1 MQIRLAEPSVSST
14 HAILDSVWWIE
25 TEIKGSNIWFKSSFN
40 GLKSAQGAQFAPSF
54 LSSRLDM
61 VLWNLQVLFFVL
73 HRLEAGNGAPRPTGV
88 SARVRVRGRSSVRVS
103 VHPFICPSACVH
115 ARVRAR
121 VRACVRARAHACVR
135 ACACARARAC
145 PPPPQ

>member
-1 MQIRLAEPSVSST
+1 MCALQVLLCSYRCQGGVLKQGS
-14 HAILDSVWWIE
+14 AIL
-25 TEIKGSNIWFKSSFN
+25 GG

-54 LSSRLDM
+54 LSSRFYM
-61 VLWNLQVLFFVL
+61 VLWHLQVLFFVL
-73 HRLEAGNGAPRPTGV
+73 HRLEAGNGAPCPTGV

-121 VRACVRARAHACVR
+121 VRACVRARARACVR
-135 ACACARARAC
+135 ARARACARARARAC